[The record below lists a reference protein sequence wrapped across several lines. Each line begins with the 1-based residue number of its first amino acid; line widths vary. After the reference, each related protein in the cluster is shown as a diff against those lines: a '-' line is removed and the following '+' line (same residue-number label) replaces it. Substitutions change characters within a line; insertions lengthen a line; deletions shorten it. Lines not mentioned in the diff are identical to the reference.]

1 MSNNRQLFN
10 YFLPFSVILAIIL
23 AILVNPR
30 VTTETILVAFAVIVA
45 FVIISILQFIKLIK

>member
-10 YFLPFSVILAIIL
+10 YFLPFLVILAIIL

-30 VTTETILVAFAVIVA
+30 VTTETILVAFVVIVA